1 MTTAKTPWQSA
12 CSWFKLAIF
21 IWIQILGGV
30 YAAGGEPPG
39 GNPATKAHPDRFD
52 RDPYLDY
59 QPKFAY
65 SLPVQILLTGMVIAL
80 VFVLFVQLLFTVQY
94 HWPLARLNYA
104 LQLSGVCTLLISLI
118 STLIVIL
125 QTTYHKSREWPY
137 MLDYIAVSIPRQ
149 NSWSQAQRVCWYIM
163 SATTSALVNITH
175 IQFLTLLYPSPVEA
189 RLIFSLLGPL
199 AIASSGMEFAAMLSS
214 DKARDLGQAIRDVCN
229 STLTLLFTLALFI
242 WGFGLNRKQAWRT
255 DGGTAVFG
263 AGALSLAV
271 ISTVINFV
279 QISEEELEWLPGLLW
294 AVVLWQSFLGWWWW
308 VGSGMG
314 IGEVEDMLLKEQ
326 KRKEAKIRRRAKK
339 NARRVR
345 VGPNGELLDDER
357 DPPLTRFTRGVINAS
372 TQPARNLIRR
382 RDTPNTE
389 ALTQSATVGSALSS
403 GTLHGNH
410 AHPNAYSGDGE
421 DQQSSSATVT
431 SSSDVLGSLGR
442 LYPFTL
448 ISRSWR
454 RLRHAHVTATQVQA
468 IEQVEIRAQVY
479 GTNGAELGGAGG
491 WGLGNFGLR
500 EREEAERR
508 IREFNERRRQ
518 SELLPEIEG
527 RSSDADDTSGHSSDE
542 AGPRETPT
550 SRRNPANHD
559 STVTPSERRIEEKPE
574 RNQPEPTWT
583 QEKSRTFWWW
593 GPLRRWRL
601 QDVTQY

>member
-294 AVVLWQSFLGWWWW
+294 AVVLWQ
-308 VGSGMG
+308 
-314 IGEVEDMLLKEQ
+314 
-326 KRKEAKIRRRAKK
+326 
-339 NARRVR
+339 
-345 VGPNGELLDDER
+345 
-357 DPPLTRFTRGVINAS
+357 GVINAS

-382 RDTPNTE
+382 RDTQNTE

-431 SSSDVLGSLGR
+431 SSSGVLGSLGR

-559 STVTPSERRIEEKPE
+559 STVTPTERRIEEKPE